1 MKNKDIKNKNKKT
14 SKNSKI
20 KDLFRSRKFK
30 RGAIGAFL
38 TILFIAVI
46 VALNIAAGFLTERFD
61 ALSYDMTKNK
71 SYKLQ
76 SETIE
81 YINSLDDEI
90 NIYVL
95 QKESDFEANDDYYV
109 QANKLLKSMEKA
121 SDKISLEY
129 IDLKSNPGFSSDYP
143 EVDWSSSH
151 LLLVKSKDQYRKL
164 DAEDLFDYNQAYID
178 YYGTYVIES
187 QHVEQAVLT
196 AILNVTTQDKVK
208 VTVLEGQG
216 EEDSSSLQK
225 LLLNNAYEIEKV
237 SLLTCNIDKES
248 KFVIIFDPAEDID
261 QDVYKTLS
269 DWLYNDGKYGHTL
282 IYIPN
287 DMKKTS
293 KFENLNTLIGEWG
306 MKITEG
312 YTYETKPAYMTNSQ
326 NPNLIS
332 VFDYADDKYTAG
344 LKNLSIPVLLYF
356 TMPIEITDESLTS
369 ALLTTS
375 DEAVVM
381 PLGASDEWKPNKKEA
396 KTLNGAVL
404 ATKSNEE
411 GYSSNVL
418 VIGSYDAFSE
428 GALSSNSVNNAQYFL
443 NVFNKIADK
452 DNVGISIEGKSL
464 DSKELGITN
473 ASLALTLKIIFIYVI
488 PIFILIIGFIIWLK
502 RKNK

>member
-1 MKNKDIKNKNKKT
+1 M
-14 SKNSKI
+14 
-20 KDLFRSRKFK
+20 
-30 RGAIGAFL
+30 
-38 TILFIAVI
+38 
-46 VALNIAAGFLTERFD
+46 
-61 ALSYDMTKNK
+61 
-71 SYKLQ
+71 
-76 SETIE
+76 
-81 YINSLDDEI
+81 
-90 NIYVL
+90 
-95 QKESDFEANDDYYV
+95 
-109 QANKLLKSMEKA
+109 
-121 SDKISLEY
+121 
-129 IDLKSNPGFSSDYP
+129 
-143 EVDWSSSH
+143 
-151 LLLVKSKDQYRKL
+151 LVKSKDQYRKL

-237 SLLTCNIDKES
+237 SLLTGNIDKES

-293 KFENLNTLIGEWG
+293 EFENLNTLIGEWG

-326 NPNLIS
+326 NTNLIS

-464 DSKELGITN
+464 DSKELGITS

>member
-1 MKNKDIKNKNKKT
+1 MKNKDVKDKTKKSQNNKIKN
-14 SKNSKI
+14 
-20 KDLFRSRKFK
+20 LFRSRKFK
-30 RGAIGAFL
+30 RGAIAVFL

-46 VALNIAAGFLTERFD
+46 VSLNIAAGFLTERFPS
-61 ALSYDMTKNK
+61 LSYDMTKNK
-71 SYKLQ
+71 SYMLQ
-76 SETIE
+76 NDTVE
-81 YINSLDDEI
+81 YIRELNDEI
-90 NIYVL
+90 TIYVL
-95 QKESDFEANDDYYV
+95 QKENEFEANGDYYV
-109 QANKLLKSMEKA
+109 QANKLLKNMAKA
-121 SDKISLEY
+121 SEKISLEY
-129 IDLKSNPGFSSDYP
+129 IDLKSNPGFSSNYP
-143 EVDWSSSH
+143 EVDWSSSP
-151 LLLVKSKDQYRKL
+151 LMLIESKDQYRKL
-164 DAEDLFDYNQAYID
+164 NAEDLFDYNQAYLD
-178 YYGTYVIES
+178 YYGTYVVES
-187 QHVEQAVLT
+187 QHIEQAVLT
-196 AILNVTTQDKVK
+196 AILNVITEDKVK

-237 SLLTCNIDKES
+237 SLLTGSIDEES
-248 KFVIIFDPAEDID
+248 KFVIIFDPDKDID
-261 QDVYKTLS
+261 KDVYKTLS

-293 KFENLNTLIGEWG
+293 EFENLNALIGEWG

-312 YTYETKPAYMTNSQ
+312 YTYETKTAYMTNSQ

-332 VFDYADDKYTAG
+332 VFDYKNDTYTSG

-356 TMPIEITDESLTS
+356 TMPIEITDEEFAS

-381 PLGASDEWKPNKKEA
+381 PLGASDDWKPNNEEA

-404 ATKSNEE
+404 ATKSNDE

-443 NVFNKIADK
+443 NIFNKIADK
-452 DNVGISIEGKSL
+452 DNVGISIEGKDL

-473 ASLALTLKIIFIYVI
+473 ASLALTLKIIFIYII
-488 PIFILIIGFIIWLK
+488 PIFILLIGFIIWIRK
-502 RKNK
+502 KNK